1 LSTGLDVHQQPVVAQ
16 VAPLRSACPAYEVL
30 VVSRHT
36 HLQNPAP
43 GTRHPALYR
52 LNFSAFQAAIEIH
65 ARNLEP
71 LKLGPSAWGFSV
83 LTSDNASL
91 GNPAPPWVP
100 GKRFAAKDYK
110 SMVEARVIAVSMHGK
125 VDRCECAPGQSHRQ

>member
-1 LSTGLDVHQQPVVAQ
+1 MCTSSPSS
-16 VAPLRSACPAYEVL
+16 LRWRRCAALARRTKFSWYPATL
-30 VVSRHT
+30 TSRTRH
-36 HLQNPAP
+36 PAP

-91 GNPAPPWVP
+91 GNSAPPWVP